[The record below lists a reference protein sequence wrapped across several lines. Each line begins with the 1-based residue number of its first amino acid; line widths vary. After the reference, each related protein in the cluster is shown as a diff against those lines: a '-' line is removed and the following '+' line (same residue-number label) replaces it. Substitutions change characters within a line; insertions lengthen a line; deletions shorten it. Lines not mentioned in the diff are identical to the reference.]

1 MMFQKIM
8 VNNKRILPYRQ
19 MRTKKSFYIY
29 PCTTKTLLGSSGIS
43 EETCEPRACLL
54 DQEMVGKGHST
65 KHYSFG
71 QWLF

>member
-1 MMFQKIM
+1 
-8 VNNKRILPYRQ
+8 